1 MPLTISAKDL
11 AQYASNRFCARC
23 GWVRLHVRQLPF
35 QMFPGIFSTIDR
47 YNKLVIQS
55 YFDREKSLPS
65 WLGQLGEIQTQVSP
79 PHWSKFAV
87 ADASTGVT
95 LRGEADGIFK
105 MVDGTHTIV
114 DYKTAKYTPGQ
125 EAMFEVYEAQ
135 LNGYAYI
142 GERLALSPVSQLALI
157 YMEPVTDAQTA
168 QAPHLVNGV
177 GFSMELKATV
187 VPVEV
192 KPDQVIPTLLR
203 RAREL
208 NDMPIP
214 PDGHPGCNDCQRL
227 DVLVRSV
234 GVR

>member
-1 MPLTISAKDL
+1 MPLTISIKDL
-11 AQYASNRFCARC
+11 AHYASDKFCPRC
-23 GWVRLHVRQLPF
+23 GWIRLHVKYLPF
-35 QMFPGIFSTIDR
+35 QIFPGIFSTIDR
-47 YNKLVIQS
+47 YNKLIVEN
-55 YFDREKSLPS
+55 YFERERSLPV
-65 WLGQLGEIQTQVSP
+65 WLGQLGEVKTYIPP
-79 PHWSKFAV
+79 PHWRKFSIVDKA
-87 ADASTGVT
+87 TEVT
-95 LRGEADGIFK
+95 FRGEADGIFR
-105 MVDGTHTIV
+105 MVDGSHTIV

-125 EAMFEVYEAQ
+125 EELFDVYEAQ

-208 NDMPIP
+208 NDMPSP
-214 PDGHPGCNDCQRL
+214 PDGNPGCNDCQRL
-227 DVLVRSV
+227 DDLVRSA